1 MRHVRIYSVHYV
13 AETVCHRCGKENFR
27 DDEKNWR
34 IRQREREREKW
45 CEEREKIS
53 FLEKLK
59 SWEEKGQ
66 IYRKNFKTR
75 WRKIR
80 ASMKSEVKFGTEK

>member
-1 MRHVRIYSVHYV
+1 MRHVRIYSIHYV

-27 DDEKNWR
+27 DDEKNWG

-53 FLEKLK
+53 FLEIEKLRRK
-59 SWEEKGQ
+59 RSDLSEE
-66 IYRKNFKTR
+66 F
-75 WRKIR
+75 
-80 ASMKSEVKFGTEK
+80 